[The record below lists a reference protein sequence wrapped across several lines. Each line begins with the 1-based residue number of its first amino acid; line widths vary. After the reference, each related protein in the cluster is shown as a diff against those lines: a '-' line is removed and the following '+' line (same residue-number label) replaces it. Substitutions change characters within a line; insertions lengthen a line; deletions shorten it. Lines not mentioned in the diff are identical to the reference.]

1 MAGRRKKAAKP
12 DKGKK
17 GKEAKP
23 HKAKAPKE
31 PKEIKPGPP
40 VESVMLIVTG
50 LMLIGAIVV
59 LDFVK
64 GRDYGTGMMFAGKYE
79 ETE

>member
-1 MAGRRKKAAKP
+1 MAGRRKKVAKLA
-12 DKGKK
+12 KGKK
-17 GKEAKP
+17 GGG
-23 HKAKAPKE
+23 AKAQKAKE

-50 LMLIGAIVV
+50 LMLIAAIVV

-64 GRDYGTGMMFAGKYE
+64 GRDYGTGMMFANKYE
-79 ETE
+79 ESK

>member
-1 MAGRRKKAAKP
+1 MAGRRKKVAKL

-17 GKEAKP
+17 GGG
-23 HKAKAPKE
+23 AKAQKAKE

-50 LMLIGAIVV
+50 LMLIAAIVV

-64 GRDYGTGMMFAGKYE
+64 GRDYGTGMMFANKYE
-79 ETE
+79 ESK